1 MRRCSER
8 AFGSK
13 EDACLPQNDD
23 GLAAGARRDFL
34 KRFFHDLATP
44 LSAVSLHIEGADR
57 RARKGADP
65 SESLAVA
72 RTELGKAFDL
82 FELGRESL
90 LEDLGAP
97 EAIEFDVLAA
107 ETAAGFPG
115 VRVEGTTGATVH
127 APKRAVSSALA
138 ALVVNAVEAS
148 RADEVEIR
156 CERSSGRLRA
166 VVRNP
171 GTLLTNNP
179 ETLFSPKSAGA
190 GKTWGMGLARA
201 RLAAAEAGG
210 SVRLESREG
219 HVAATLELPEEP
231 H

>member
-1 MRRCSER
+1 M
-8 AFGSK
+8 AQNNDGSV
-13 EDACLPQNDD
+13 ES
-23 GLAAGARRDFL
+23 ARRDFL

-82 FELGRESL
+82 FELGRDSL
-90 LEDLGAP
+90 LADAGTP
-97 EAIEFDVLAA
+97 EAVDVDALVA
-107 ETAAGFPG
+107 ETAAEFPG
-115 VRVEGTTGATVH
+115 VRVDGKTGAVVR
-127 APKRAVSSALA
+127 APRRSVSSALA

-148 RADEVEIR
+148 GAEAVEIR
-156 CERSSGRLRA
+156 CERSNGRLRA
-166 VVRNP
+166 IVRNP
-171 GTLLTNNP
+171 GTLSTSNP
-179 ETLFSPKSAGA
+179 ETLFSPKAAGA

-201 RLAAAEAGG
+201 RLAAADAGG
-210 SVRLESREG
+210 SVRLEAREG
-219 HVAATLELPEEP
+219 QVAATLELPEES